1 MKKQLISSSL
11 TTPRLILINSTRDL
25 LEGMLM
31 GENVLASMLNIH
43 IANPWS
49 EFGDAPFKYALDK
62 IKMHPGSEVWWSW
75 LPILVSDNTLIGNCG
90 YKGPPEK
97 GVVEIGYE
105 VALAYRQ
112 KGFATEMAKALIKNA
127 FAFQDVDLV
136 LAHTLAEENAS
147 VHVLRKCGFQF
158 DGELVDPEDG
168 NIWRWKLPRGQYA
181 LDSKPEKPLS

>member
-1 MKKQLISSSL
+1 MLL
-11 TTPRLILINSTRDL
+11 NSTQEIL
-25 LEGMLM
+25 
-31 GENVLASMLNIH
+31 NTVLAGNDALAKHLDVI
-43 IANPWS
+43 IPQQWS
-49 EFGDAPFKYALDK
+49 EFGEAPFLYALDK
-62 IKMHPGSEVWWSW
+62 LKEDDKQSIWWSW
-75 LPILVSDNTLIGNCG
+75 LPILVSENTLIGNCG

-105 VALAYRQ
+105 VALDYRQ
-112 KGFATEMAKALIKNA
+112 NGYATEMAKALVKNA

-147 VHVLRKCGFQF
+147 VHVLRKCGFHF

-168 NIWRWKLPRGQYA
+168 NIWRWKLPREQST